1 MRVSRIFTQQVL
13 AAGATVNLEQRAAHY
28 LSQVLR
34 LRNGDKIVL
43 FDGSGGDFQAELTR
57 CHRKACTAR
66 VVALTRQEHP
76 ADLQLHLGI
85 GVSRG
90 ERMDFVIQKSVEL
103 GVTAIT
109 PLLTERSLVQF
120 RSDRQEKRMLH
131 WQGVLL
137 GACEQSGRSLIPA
150 LHSPAALPDWL
161 FAHREG
167 LMLDHRVTRT
177 LPELPHPGIALN
189 LLVGPEGGLS
199 EAERS
204 QATAAAFTAVRLGPR
219 VLRTETAPLA
229 ALAAIQVLWGDMR

>member
-1 MRVSRIFTQQVL
+1 MRVSRIFTRQVL
-13 AAGATVNLEQRAAHY
+13 TSGATVNLEQRATRY

-34 LRNGDKIVL
+34 LRSGDKIVL

-57 CHRKACTAR
+57 CDRKACTAR
-66 VVALTRQEHP
+66 VAGLTRQEHP
-76 ADLQLHLGI
+76 TELQLHLGV

-103 GVTAIT
+103 GVAAIT

-120 RSDRQEKRMLH
+120 RSERQEKRMAH

-137 GACEQSGRSLIPA
+137 SACEQSGRSLIPS
-150 LHSPAALPDWL
+150 LHSPAALPDW
-161 FAHREG
+161 FVAHHDG

-177 LPELPHPGIALN
+177 LPDLPHPGTSLT

-199 EAERS
+199 QKERS
-204 QATAAAFTAVRLGPR
+204 RATAAGFTAVRLGPR

-229 ALAAIQVLWGDMR
+229 ALAAIQVLWGDLR

>member
-13 AAGATVNLEQRAAHY
+13 TSGATVNLEQRATRY

-34 LRNGDKIVL
+34 LRSGDKIVL

-57 CHRKACTAR
+57 CDRKACIAR
-66 VVALTRQEHP
+66 VASLTRQEQP
-76 ADLQLHLGI
+76 TELQLHLGI

-120 RSDRQEKRMLH
+120 RSDRREKRMSH

-137 GACEQSGRSLIPA
+137 SACEQSGRSLIPT
-150 LHSPAALPDWL
+150 LHSPAALPDW
-161 FAHREG
+161 FVAHRNG

-177 LPELPHPGIALN
+177 LPELPHPGMSLN

-199 EAERS
+199 QAERW
-204 QATAAAFTAVRLGPR
+204 QASAAGFTAVRLGPR

-229 ALAAIQVLWGDMR
+229 ALAAIQVLWGDLR